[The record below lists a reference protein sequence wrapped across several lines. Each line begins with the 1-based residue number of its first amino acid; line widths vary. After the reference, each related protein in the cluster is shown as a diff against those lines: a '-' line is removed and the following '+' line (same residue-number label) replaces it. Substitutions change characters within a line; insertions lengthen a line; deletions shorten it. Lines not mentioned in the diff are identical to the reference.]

1 MRSKTRFQS
10 ALDSVCYP
18 LTIAHCQ
25 HFASQRQNYLY
36 FLLTTQNKLTDAAF
50 AHKTKK
56 SHSIEG
62 ALNRKMNL
70 KQLSEVLGLSQ
81 TTVSRA
87 LNGYPEVS
95 EDTRAR
101 VQAAAHKH
109 GYRPNSRAKGLATGR
124 SMVIGHVIPSSSQHE
139 MVNPIFGD
147 FVAGAAKKYAE
158 HGYDMMFTNADDTS
172 IEEAYR
178 SLFQRGAVDGVVLQ
192 GPKVNEPRIEVLTR
206 MGVPFIVHGRSTGV
220 DTLYDWIDVN
230 NKSSFMRATR
240 FLIDLGHRRIALIN
254 GLEDMDFAQRRRDGY
269 LEALG
274 QAGLA
279 PDANLMRSA
288 EMTEVYGH
296 HETQNMLRLD
306 APPTAILCS
315 SMISA
320 IGVRRAL
327 SENGLEMGADVS
339 VIAHDD
345 DLSYLKNGQD
355 VPIFTATRSS
365 VRQAGEMAADMLI
378 QRIKSPND
386 PVKTRLLEAEL
397 VVGRSTGPAP
407 NRL

>member
-1 MRSKTRFQS
+1 
-10 ALDSVCYP
+10 
-18 LTIAHCQ
+18 
-25 HFASQRQNYLY
+25 
-36 FLLTTQNKLTDAAF
+36 
-50 AHKTKK
+50 
-56 SHSIEG
+56 
-62 ALNRKMNL
+62 MNL
-70 KQLSEVLGLSQ
+70 KQLSEILGLSQ

-87 LNGYPEVS
+87 LNGYPEVN
-95 EDTRAR
+95 EDTRLR
-101 VQAAAHKH
+101 VQAAAAKH

-147 FVAGAAKKYAE
+147 FVAGAARTYSD

-178 SLFQRGAVDGVVLQ
+178 SLFQRGAVDGIVLQ
-192 GPKVNEPRIEVLTR
+192 GPKVNEHRIEVLTR

-220 DTLYDWIDVN
+220 DVPYDWIDVN
-230 NKSSFMRATR
+230 NKSSFLRATR

-269 LEALG
+269 LEAL
-274 QAGLA
+274 QEAGLS
-279 PDANLMRSA
+279 PDPELMRSA

-296 HETQNMLRLD
+296 HETRDMLRLGD
-306 APPTAILCS
+306 PPTAILTA

-327 SENGLEMGADVS
+327 NEAGLKMGKDVS

-365 VRQAGEMAADMLI
+365 VRRAGEMAAEMLI
-378 QRIKSPND
+378 ERIKSPED

-397 VVGRSTGPAP
+397 VVGGSTGPAP
-407 NRL
+407 NRF

>member
-1 MRSKTRFQS
+1 
-10 ALDSVCYP
+10 
-18 LTIAHCQ
+18 
-25 HFASQRQNYLY
+25 
-36 FLLTTQNKLTDAAF
+36 
-50 AHKTKK
+50 
-56 SHSIEG
+56 
-62 ALNRKMNL
+62 MNL
-70 KQLSEVLGLSQ
+70 KQLSEILGLSQ

-87 LNGYPEVS
+87 LNGYPEVN
-95 EDTRAR
+95 EDTRVR
-101 VQAAAHKH
+101 VQAAAAKH

-147 FVAGAAKKYAE
+147 FVAGAARKYAE

-172 IEEAYR
+172 IERAYR
-178 SLFQRGAVDGVVLQ
+178 DLFQRGAVDGVVLQ
-192 GPKVNEPRIEVLTR
+192 GPKVNEPRISVLSR
-206 MGVPFIVHGRSTGV
+206 MGVPFIVHGRATGI
-220 DTLYDWIDVN
+220 DEPYDWIDVN
-230 NKSSFMRATR
+230 NKSSFQRATK

-254 GLEDMDFAQRRRDGY
+254 GLEDMDFAQRRRAGY
-269 LEALG
+269 LEALRE
-274 QAGLA
+274 AGIA
-279 PDANLMRSA
+279 CDPSLMRSA

-296 HETQNMLRLD
+296 HETRAMIEMD
-306 APPTAILCS
+306 DPPSAILIS

-327 SENGLEMGADVS
+327 NDAGLKMGRDVS

-365 VRQAGEMAADMLI
+365 VRQAGEIAAEMLI
-378 QRIKSPND
+378 ERIKSPDD

-397 VVGRSTGPAP
+397 VVGGSTGPAP
-407 NRL
+407 DRFKS

>member
-1 MRSKTRFQS
+1 
-10 ALDSVCYP
+10 
-18 LTIAHCQ
+18 
-25 HFASQRQNYLY
+25 
-36 FLLTTQNKLTDAAF
+36 
-50 AHKTKK
+50 
-56 SHSIEG
+56 
-62 ALNRKMNL
+62 MNL
-70 KQLSEVLGLSQ
+70 KQLSEILDLSQ

-95 EDTRAR
+95 EDTRLR
-101 VQAAAHKH
+101 VQAAADKH
-109 GYRPNSRAKGLATGR
+109 GYRPNSRAKGLATGK

-158 HGYDMMFTNADDTS
+158 CGYDMMFTNAEDTS
-172 IEEAYR
+172 IEQAYR
-178 SLFQRGAVDGVVLQ
+178 NLFQRGAVDGVVLQ
-192 GPKVNEPRIEVLTR
+192 GPKVNEPRIEVLNR
-206 MGVPFIVHGRSTGV
+206 MAVPFIVHGRSTGV
-220 DTLYDWIDVN
+220 NVPYDWIDVN

-254 GLEDMDFAQRRRDGY
+254 GLEDMDFAQRRRDGF
-269 LEALG
+269 LEAMR
-274 QAGLA
+274 QAELP
-279 PDANLMRSA
+279 PDPKLMRSA

-296 HETQNMLRLD
+296 HETRDMLQLD
-306 APPTAILCS
+306 NPPTAILTS

-327 SENGLEMGADVS
+327 EEIGLEMGRDVS

-365 VRQAGEMAADMLI
+365 VRQAGELAAEMLI
-378 QRIKSPND
+378 DRIKSPND
-386 PVKTRLLEAEL
+386 PIKTRLLEAEL
-397 VVGRSTGPAP
+397 VVGRSTGPVP
-407 NRL
+407 NRF

>member
-1 MRSKTRFQS
+1 
-10 ALDSVCYP
+10 
-18 LTIAHCQ
+18 
-25 HFASQRQNYLY
+25 
-36 FLLTTQNKLTDAAF
+36 
-50 AHKTKK
+50 
-56 SHSIEG
+56 
-62 ALNRKMNL
+62 MNL
-70 KQLSEVLGLSQ
+70 KQLSELLGLSQ

-87 LNGYPEVS
+87 LNGYPEVN
-95 EDTRAR
+95 EDTRMR
-101 VQAAAHKH
+101 VQAAADKH

-124 SMVIGHVIPSSSQHE
+124 SMVIGHVIPSSSRHE

-147 FVAGAAKKYAE
+147 FVAGAVRKYAE
-158 HGYDMMFTNADDTS
+158 HGYDMMFTNVADTS
-172 IEEAYR
+172 IETAYR

-192 GPKVNEPRIEVLTR
+192 GPKVDEPRIDVLNR

-220 DTLYDWIDVN
+220 DVPYDWIDVN
-230 NKSSFMRATR
+230 NKSSFQRATQ
-240 FLIDLGHRRIALIN
+240 FLIDLGHRSIALIN
-254 GLEDMDFAQRRRDGY
+254 GIEDMDFAQRRRAGY
-269 LEALG
+269 LEALHE
-274 QAGLA
+274 AGVT
-279 PDANLMRSA
+279 PNPNLMRSA

-296 HETQNMLRLD
+296 HEARDMLRLD
-306 APPTAILCS
+306 TAPTAILVS

-327 SENGLEMGADVS
+327 NEAGLEMGKDIS

-365 VRQAGEMAADMLI
+365 VRQAGEMAAEMLI
-378 QRIKSPND
+378 DRIKSPTS

-397 VVGRSTGPAP
+397 VVGGSTGPAP

>member
-1 MRSKTRFQS
+1 
-10 ALDSVCYP
+10 
-18 LTIAHCQ
+18 
-25 HFASQRQNYLY
+25 
-36 FLLTTQNKLTDAAF
+36 
-50 AHKTKK
+50 
-56 SHSIEG
+56 
-62 ALNRKMNL
+62 MNL
-70 KQLSEVLGLSQ
+70 KQLSEILGLSQ

-95 EDTRAR
+95 EDTRVR
-101 VQAAAHKH
+101 VQAAAQKH

-124 SMVIGHVIPSSSQHE
+124 SMVIGHVIPSSSRHE

-147 FVAGAAKKYAE
+147 FVAGAVKKYSE

-192 GPKVNEPRIEVLTR
+192 GPKVDEPRIEVLTR
-206 MGVPFIVHGRSTGV
+206 MAVPFIVHGRSTGV
-220 DTLYDWIDVN
+220 VGQYDWIDVN
-230 NKSSFMRATR
+230 NKSSFLRATR

-254 GLEDMDFAQRRRDGY
+254 GLEDMDFAQRRRDGF
-269 LEALG
+269 LEALR
-274 QAGLA
+274 QAGLS
-279 PDANLMRSA
+279 PNPELMRSA

-296 HETQNMLRLD
+296 HETRDMLGLD
-306 APPTAILCS
+306 NPPTAILCS

-327 SENGLEMGADVS
+327 DESGLEMGKDVS

-365 VRQAGEMAADMLI
+365 VRNAGEMAAEMLI
-378 QRIKSPND
+378 ERIQSPDD
-386 PVKTRLLEAEL
+386 PTKTRLLEAEL

-407 NRL
+407 NRI

>member
-1 MRSKTRFQS
+1 
-10 ALDSVCYP
+10 
-18 LTIAHCQ
+18 
-25 HFASQRQNYLY
+25 
-36 FLLTTQNKLTDAAF
+36 
-50 AHKTKK
+50 
-56 SHSIEG
+56 
-62 ALNRKMNL
+62 MNL
-70 KQLSEVLGLSQ
+70 KQLSEILRLSQ

-101 VQAAAHKH
+101 VQAAAYKH

-147 FVAGAAKKYAE
+147 FVAGAANKYAK
-158 HGYDMMFTNADDTS
+158 HGYDIMFTNADDTS
-172 IEEAYR
+172 IEKAYR

-192 GPKVNEPRIEVLTR
+192 SPKVNEPRIEVLTR

-220 DTLYDWIDVN
+220 NASYDWIDVN
-230 NKSSFMRATR
+230 NKSSFLRATR
-240 FLIDLGHRRIALIN
+240 FLIDLGHHRIALIN
-254 GLEDMDFAQRRRDGY
+254 GLEDMDFAQRRREGY
-269 LEALG
+269 LEALKN
-274 QAGLA
+274 AELA
-279 PDANLMRSA
+279 VDPDLMRSA

-296 HETQNMLRLD
+296 RETHGMLQLD
-306 APPTAILCS
+306 DPPTAILTS

-320 IGVRRAL
+320 IGVRRAMD
-327 SENGLEMGADVS
+327 EAGLKMGRDIS

-365 VRQAGEMAADMLI
+365 VRLAGEMAAEMLI
-378 QRIKSPND
+378 ERITSPDD
-386 PVKTRLLEAEL
+386 PAKTRLLEAEL
-397 VVGRSTGPAP
+397 VVGESTGPAP
-407 NRL
+407 NRSRS